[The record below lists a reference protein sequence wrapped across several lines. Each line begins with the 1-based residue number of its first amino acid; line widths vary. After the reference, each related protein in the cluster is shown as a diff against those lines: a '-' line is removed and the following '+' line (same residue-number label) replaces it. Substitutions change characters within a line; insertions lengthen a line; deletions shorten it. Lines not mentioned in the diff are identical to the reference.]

1 MALDDE
7 LLDAEL
13 EAGGQEIQ
21 YDYSEPDFTE
31 DGRDYWEHYHYVVEP
46 GQVLL
51 RIDKYLVESTA
62 APSRATTAFTP
73 ATSSAW

>member
-13 EAGGQEIQ
+13 EAGGHEIQ

-31 DGRDYWEHYHYVVEP
+31 DGRDYWEH
-46 GQVLL
+46 
-51 RIDKYLVESTA
+51 
-62 APSRATTAFTP
+62 
-73 ATSSAW
+73 

>member
-51 RIDKYLVESTA
+51 RIDKSTA
-62 APSRATTAFTP
+62 APSRATTAFTQ
-73 ATSSAW
+73 ATSSAS